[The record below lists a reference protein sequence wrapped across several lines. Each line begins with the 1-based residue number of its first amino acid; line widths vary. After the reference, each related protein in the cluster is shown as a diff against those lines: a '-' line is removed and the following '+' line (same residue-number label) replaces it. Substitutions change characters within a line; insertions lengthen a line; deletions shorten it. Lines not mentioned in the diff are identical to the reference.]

1 MSVPA
6 AAAAAEA
13 RGGGAEPEGA
23 EPVTAPAPGQCAAM
37 RAAGPVSG
45 GGSAPAPVPQLPRT
59 GRGRGV
65 RRARASFVDESL
77 FGSPAGARPVPPGF
91 APPWA
96 AAVAAAPAAG
106 PRPRSKCRLRSH
118 TPSFCDE
125 TLFGTKPEGPAWAA
139 PWMRKEDVAKLHP
152 LLWSPPP
159 APRNQPSLCPRSR
172 EMPLRAVHPP
182 TSASPA
188 TEGFEA
194 GREGKSCVWKH
205 PESGSCS
212 EGQGAPCRGR
222 SQSLSRLNAPSDG
235 LRLASDNLKTERCKK
250 QSPATAP
257 ATPRGPLMRGRSKS
271 MSGPPLARNSTAAG
285 GCKPRPPWK

>member
-1 MSVPA
+1 
-6 AAAAAEA
+6 
-13 RGGGAEPEGA
+13 
-23 EPVTAPAPGQCAAM
+23 
-37 RAAGPVSG
+37 
-45 GGSAPAPVPQLPRT
+45 
-59 GRGRGV
+59 
-65 RRARASFVDESL
+65 
-77 FGSPAGARPVPPGF
+77 
-91 APPWA
+91 
-96 AAVAAAPAAG
+96 
-106 PRPRSKCRLRSH
+106 RLRSH

-182 TSASPA
+182 TPASPA

-205 PESGSCS
+205 PESGSFP
-212 EGQGAPCRGR
+212 EGRGVPCRGR
-222 SQSLSRLNAPSDG
+222 SRSVSRLNTPSDG
-235 LRLASDNLKTERCKK
+235 LRLASDNLKTERCKN

-271 MSGPPLARNSTAAG
+271 VSGPPLARNSTAAG